1 APPITIINE
10 IDEEMVPNVQ
20 FLYTNALY
28 WSKDDPMRESG
39 RRGCE
44 CVGGCRATSACSCFV
59 QQQRETAENGVR
71 FFGYKANGLLAEA
84 HVPVFEC
91 TRNCSCSSECRNKAS
106 VVRKGLNV
114 PLSIKKT
121 QKKGWALFNGTQ
133 AIPAGHYVGSYV
145 GEVLTAT
152 EADER

>member
-1 APPITIINE
+1 
-10 IDEEMVPNVQ
+10 M
-20 FLYTNALY
+20 
-28 WSKDDPMRESG
+28 
-39 RRGCE
+39 
-44 CVGGCRATSACSCFV
+44 
-59 QQQRETAENGVR
+59 ETGVLKR
-71 FFGYKANGLLAEA
+71 PK
-84 HVPVFEC
+84 
-91 TRNCSCSSECRNKAS
+91 

-152 EADER
+152 EADERERYGDGSCGVTMLLCTWHQAVLRQRPEVPLSS